1 MSQERGTSCFFS
13 QQPLHPISLIV
24 LSGIIGLAW
33 SRFGTGETVFVGLS
47 TRTWFLLAW
56 VIPILHQSLVWVPW
70 RLKLRHS
77 AITRISGHKG
87 FELYAA
93 LFAILGICRVLAL
106 LGLGISDR
114 GSLGLHFGI
123 TAAILVL
130 ATPPAIFTFHSVAKY
145 FGFRRA
151 IGIDHFDA
159 SYRTLPLVKEG
170 IFKYSSNSMYTYGFF
185 LLWVIAAAC
194 DSLMAVVLAFF
205 NHAYVWIHY
214 YCTEKPD
221 MRLIYGNQRPTG

>member
-13 QQPLHPISLIV
+13 QQPLHLISLIV

-47 TRTWFLLAW
+47 TRTWFLLVW
-56 VIPILHQSLVWVPW
+56 VIPILHQSLVWVAW
-70 RLKLRHS
+70 RLKLCHS

-87 FELYAA
+87 FELDAA
-93 LFAILGICRVLAL
+93 LFPIPGICR
-106 LGLGISDR
+106 
-114 GSLGLHFGI
+114 
-123 TAAILVL
+123 VL
-130 ATPPAIFTFHSVAKY
+130 ATPPAIFTFHSAAKD

-151 IGIDHFDA
+151 FGIDHFDA

-170 IFKYSSNSMYTYGFF
+170 IFKDSSNSMYTYGFL
-185 LLWVIAAAC
+185 LLWVLAAAC

-205 NHAYVWIHY
+205 NHAYVWIHD